1 MRIISGKFGSRQL
14 AGSPPPGLRPT
25 SDKLRETIFNILG
38 PRVEASIFLDACAG
52 MGGIGIEAIS
62 RGAQFVHF
70 VESSRKA
77 CDIIRKNLST
87 LGVQSAYQ
95 LHPVELRRAL
105 HQFERDGI
113 AFDIAFLDPPYDRE
127 DLYTMALEI
136 FGAGSLLRESGILMM
151 EHSKRHE
158 LNSAAG
164 VLRRYRLLNQGDSC
178 LSFYRKDA

>member
-1 MRIISGKFGSRQL
+1 M
-14 AGSPPPGLRPT
+14 RPT

-38 PRVEASIFLDACAG
+38 PRVEDSIFLDACAG

-87 LGVQSAYQ
+87 LGVQSGYQ

-105 HQFERDGI
+105 HQFEKDGI

-136 FGAGSLLRESGILMM
+136 FGAGTLLRESGILMM
-151 EHSKRHE
+151 EHSKRHNLE
-158 LNSAAG
+158 PAAG
-164 VLRRYRLLNQGDSC
+164 VLSRYRLLNQGDSC